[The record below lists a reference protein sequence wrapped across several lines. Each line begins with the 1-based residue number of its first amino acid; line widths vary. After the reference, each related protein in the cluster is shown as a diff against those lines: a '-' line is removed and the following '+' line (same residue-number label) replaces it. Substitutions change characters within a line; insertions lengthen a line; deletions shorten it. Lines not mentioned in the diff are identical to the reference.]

1 MQRNGNISAF
11 RTVNNG
17 TAHNGNTAGV
27 PQHVLV
33 CVNCPRQNF
42 KVKFYAVALN
52 NNISVFRFV
61 RFILF
66 RAKELLCNT
75 GLYVKEI
82 AAELDFPSDKAFIQF
97 FFYHEGVYPEQ
108 FRRRF
113 SRTHLNKK

>member
-1 MQRNGNISAF
+1 M
-11 RTVNNG
+11 
-17 TAHNGNTAGV
+17 
-27 PQHVLV
+27 
-33 CVNCPRQNF
+33 
-42 KVKFYAVALN
+42 
-52 NNISVFRFV
+52 
-61 RFILF
+61 RFILS

-82 AAELDFPSDKAFIQF
+82 AAQLDFPSDKAFIQF